1 MDPLAE
7 RDYSTSPYAYCHN
20 NPINKFDPDGRI
32 DIPTTF
38 YEYLGF
44 AYGYE
49 TAEKIQEMMN
59 DFVVDDLA
67 KVGIGIEKQ
76 YSLNSA
82 SGIAMESSF
91 TVGKVMFLGGD
102 DAGYP
107 YTYTTGEVGAG
118 IESAVS
124 TSVSMGTNVFIT
136 IQTQGEEIKH
146 AAFAGPSN
154 VFNLSLGASVGE
166 GLSVGGDI
174 NAAYSV
180 GKTNVQTEASWSTY
194 SIGLDIN
201 AAAGVSTPVG
211 ISTSAGRGFT
221 KFIDKKVGTE
231 KSIREY
237 WNANTSLATFMIGFP
252 F

>member
-20 NPINKFDPDGRI
+20 NPINRFDPDGRI
-32 DIPTTF
+32 DIPTMF
-38 YEYLGF
+38 YDYLGC

-59 DFVVDDLA
+59 GFVVDDLA

-76 YSLNSA
+76 YGLNSA
-82 SGIAMESSF
+82 SGVAMESSF
-91 TVGKVMFLGGD
+91 TVGKVMFLGGPD
-102 DAGYP
+102 EGYP

-118 IESAVS
+118 MESAVS

-136 IQTQGEEIKH
+136 IQTQGDKIDH
-146 AAFAGPSN
+146 RAFAGESK
-154 VFNLSLGASVGE
+154 VYNLSGGISVGE
-166 GLSVGGDI
+166 GLSVGADL
-174 NAAYSV
+174 NMTYSV
-180 GKTNVQTEASWSTY
+180 GAASTSTLASWSTY
-194 SIGLDIN
+194 SVGLDVN

-231 KSIREY
+231 KSIRDY
-237 WNANTSLATFMIGFP
+237 WDANTSLAIFMVGFP